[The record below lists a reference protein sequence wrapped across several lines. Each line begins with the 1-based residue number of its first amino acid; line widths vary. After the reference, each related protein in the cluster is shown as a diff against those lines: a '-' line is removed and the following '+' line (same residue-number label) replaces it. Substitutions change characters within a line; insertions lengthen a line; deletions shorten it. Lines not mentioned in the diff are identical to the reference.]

1 MDLCIWWKIARQ
13 SDPINLFDIMD
24 FGWTIFRKMKRIAL
38 TSLWDLDYGGYTDWN
53 LQEELGTEYLVQP
66 LGRAEDEEHSS
77 DFEPQENGDGSEDE
91 EIDEEDVADDGEDSV
106 KVQSSAKRKR
116 SGDDEDDKDDD
127 GDDDDDG
134 RPPSKRYAA
143 GSTAHVM
150 DIWPCAGC

>member
-1 MDLCIWWKIARQ
+1 MVVTLIEI
-13 SDPINLFDIMD
+13 
-24 FGWTIFRKMKRIAL
+24 
-38 TSLWDLDYGGYTDWN
+38 

-91 EIDEEDVADDGEDSV
+91 EIDEDVADDGEDSV

-127 GDDDDDG
+127 GDDDDHG
-134 RPPSKRYAA
+134 RPPSKR
-143 GSTAHVM
+143 
-150 DIWPCAGC
+150 